1 MITSCYGIAEE
12 TFDNFVQIN
21 ENVVISGN
29 LPDDDITDSIR
40 GTEDNDSV
48 EKKSSEPVP
57 RV

>member
-48 EKKSSEPVP
+48 EKKVI
-57 RV
+57 